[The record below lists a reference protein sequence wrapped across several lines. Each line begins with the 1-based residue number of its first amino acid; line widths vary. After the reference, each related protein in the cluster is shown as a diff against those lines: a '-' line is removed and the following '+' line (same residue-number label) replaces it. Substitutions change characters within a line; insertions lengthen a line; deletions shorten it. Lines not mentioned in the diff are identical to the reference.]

1 MSLAVASPP
10 FSLRPLVLGLPVLVA
25 CFAVEAQEAVELE
38 AQQITAPRETE
49 RGNGPVEGY
58 VAKRSVSATKTDTPI
73 IETPQSI
80 SVITAD
86 RIRDQGSLT
95 IQDSLRYVA
104 GMRGEAYGLDS
115 RGDSALI
122 RGTSPGIF
130 LDGLQKSVGY
140 YNNTRT
146 DPYTLERVE
155 VLKGPSSML
164 YGQSPVGGLLNF
176 VSKRPQAEQRS
187 ELQMQYGSFDRKQV
201 AFDSTGPLD
210 DDGTLL
216 YRVVAIQRDSQTQVD
231 HTKDNRLLF
240 MPSLT

>member
-73 IETPQSI
+73 IETQQSI

-115 RGDSALI
+115 RGDSA
-122 RGTSPGIF
+122 
-130 LDGLQKSVGY
+130 
-140 YNNTRT
+140 
-146 DPYTLERVE
+146 
-155 VLKGPSSML
+155 
-164 YGQSPVGGLLNF
+164 
-176 VSKRPQAEQRS
+176 
-187 ELQMQYGSFDRKQV
+187 
-201 AFDSTGPLD
+201 
-210 DDGTLL
+210 
-216 YRVVAIQRDSQTQVD
+216 
-231 HTKDNRLLF
+231 
-240 MPSLT
+240 